1 MGDSIR
7 GGAAGRPNSQ
17 GIGGVGARGSKAVR
31 FLAVVLASLLCACSQ
46 PPDQPPLDDESDIYR
61 CYLNKDGTLLIC
73 PEKVKPTKV
82 AGG

>member
-1 MGDSIR
+1 
-7 GGAAGRPNSQ
+7 
-17 GIGGVGARGSKAVR
+17 VGARGSKAVR
-31 FLAVVLASLLCACSQ
+31 LLAVVLASLLWLYACTQ
-46 PPDQPPLDDESDIYR
+46 PPNMPSIDDDENDIYR